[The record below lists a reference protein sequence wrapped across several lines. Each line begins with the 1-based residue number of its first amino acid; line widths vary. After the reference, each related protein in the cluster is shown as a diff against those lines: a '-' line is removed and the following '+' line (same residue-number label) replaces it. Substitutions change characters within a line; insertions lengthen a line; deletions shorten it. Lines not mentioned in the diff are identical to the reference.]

1 MRDLD
6 GDSGQAPAH
15 PCSKASFRFFTAFA
29 GFFACVPSAAR
40 ARQAFLA
47 AIVLPAGLL
56 CALCSALR
64 CKANLAFAACDSG
77 SAVVDSALLAFC
89 CKTCRF
95 AASAPGSG
103 RELLEPSSGI
113 FEQVRPSVFTFTLVH
128 GDRCSS
134 ALRPPVTSSMQRSAT
149 EPRGMQRMVRTA
161 PSAPRSGATAAARRG
176 AIERQ
181 RSTFQQPRPDPV
193 RDSSRPQIEPVP
205 IPAADPLPGASSEI
219 EIVNRASAAVAEA
232 CEQQVGLVKEALA
245 AACQAELGQLRVF
258 LGEACTAETEK
269 LRLAVTQATNAEL
282 QRVSA
287 VLAKAVTQEVETVR
301 SSCMAEVGR
310 VKEAL
315 RSACELEV
323 IAVKERCQSEVTQV
337 KAALQQACAL
347 EVALVKEACQQEVRC
362 CAPAQSPWPE

>member
-1 MRDLD
+1 M
-6 GDSGQAPAH
+6 DSA
-15 PCSKASFRFFTAFA
+15 CSPLLQNPPLLRSSRLQLQ
-29 GFFACVPSAAR
+29 SR
-40 ARQAFLA
+40 RQ
-47 AIVLPAGLL
+47 VLEQVG
-56 CALCSALR
+56 ALCSLTPVHAIAL
-64 CKANLAFAACDSG
+64 G
-77 SAVVDSALLAFC
+77 
-89 CKTCRF
+89 
-95 AASAPGSG
+95 
-103 RELLEPSSGI
+103 
-113 FEQVRPSVFTFTLVH
+113 
-128 GDRCSS
+128 
-134 ALRPPVTSSMQRSAT
+134 LRPPVTNSMQPVT
-149 EPRGMQRMVRTA
+149 EPRGMQRCC
-161 PSAPRSGATAAARRG
+161 APRRVLLGRAPPLRQGAALLSASGARSSSHGPILRG
-176 AIERQ
+176 
-181 RSTFQQPRPDPV
+181 TV
-193 RDSSRPQIEPVP
+193 RVHLEPAHP
-205 IPAADPLPGASSEI
+205 GSGSAPGASSEI